1 LAVVVSGLFF
11 LGHMSWAV
19 VWATLFAK
27 GTKTREKLFFP
38 AILML
43 GVLPDF
49 DLFLGGYG
57 VEHHSFFHSILFWV
71 ALFLPALIVFRWR
84 VVPYLV
90 AVLQHFAF
98 GDFLVGEVML
108 FWPFDLS
115 LFGFNSPMFSVFDVF
130 LEIVG
135 LLLAFLV
142 LYFSGNLKRLVSVRL
157 DNVLIFVPLFA
168 LVSSMLYFA
177 VDWPIVPLI
186 YYIGSSPILTTVVI
200 GHLVIVGFFVVSVFQ
215 GLRSLRFG

>member
-1 LAVVVSGLFF
+1 
-11 LGHMSWAV
+11 MSWAV
-19 VWATLFAK
+19 VWATLAAK
-27 GTKTREKLFFP
+27 GTKTKDKLFFP

-71 ALFLPALIVFRWR
+71 ALFVPALIVFRWR
-84 VVPYLV
+84 VVPYL
-90 AVLQHFAF
+90 AAALQHFVF

-115 LFGFNSPMFSVFDVF
+115 YFGFNNPMFSVYDVI
-130 LEIVG
+130 LEIIG
-135 LLLAFLV
+135 LALAFLV
-142 LYFSGNLKRLVSVRL
+142 LYYSNDLKRLVSVSW
-157 DNVLIFVPLFA
+157 DNVLIFVPLLA

-186 YYIGSSPILTTVVI
+186 YYVGSSPILTAVGV
-200 GHLVIVGFFVVSVFQ
+200 GHLVLVGFLVVSVFQ
-215 GLRSLRFG
+215 GLRSLQFQ